1 MFRHG
6 WEGGSGEGNAEDG
19 EKEGILRDADVSEKE
34 GGLRVQSAG
43 GGLARVERADVM
55 GGEGAEVVRAVG
67 TLAVR
72 PRVKGVQ
79 MRLAGWS
86 PRDRLSEC
94 REGQVFRLLLLFTMR
109 VPGIRNYS
117 PGLRAPCGPVSSQ
130 WLCWSQLMKMLTS
143 CEPRVA

>member
-1 MFRHG
+1 M
-6 WEGGSGEGNAEDG
+6 D
-19 EKEGILRDADVSEKE
+19 
-34 GGLRVQSAG
+34 
-43 GGLARVERADVM
+43 
-55 GGEGAEVVRAVG
+55 

-72 PRVKGVQ
+72 LRVKGVQ

-94 REGQVFRLLLLFTMR
+94 REGQFFWLLLLFTMR

-130 WLCWSQLMKMLTS
+130 WSAGASLDRLEGPVVPVSSQCYILRLQIVCLNFVVVGVFILQESTTDRYK
-143 CEPRVA
+143 

>member
-1 MFRHG
+1 M
-6 WEGGSGEGNAEDG
+6 D
-19 EKEGILRDADVSEKE
+19 
-34 GGLRVQSAG
+34 
-43 GGLARVERADVM
+43 
-55 GGEGAEVVRAVG
+55 

-130 WLCWSQLMKMLTS
+130 WSAGAS
-143 CEPRVA
+143 S